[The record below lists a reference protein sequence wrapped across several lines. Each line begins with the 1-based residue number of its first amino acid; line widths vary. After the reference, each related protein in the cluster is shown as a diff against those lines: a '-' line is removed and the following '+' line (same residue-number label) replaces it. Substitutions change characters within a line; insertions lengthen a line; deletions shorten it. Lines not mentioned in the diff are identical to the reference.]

1 MEQVKGTGKG
11 KLGYKY
17 AVIVLLVMAGV
28 IGGMYGIGTWNTAQ
42 DVTGVPGY
50 LSVDVGV
57 NPRSE
62 LAVSVM
68 EDTPGV
74 HYQYLKGDAQI
85 DLGNSPTQLNPVG
98 VLSKWDGAAVLSV
111 SLVSD
116 AIAKP
121 ASLDLATLAPKG
133 AQVLSAAYDA
143 DTGINMYLLPN
154 DAESGGGLEY
164 EIVLD
169 RQPTNSTIVLNL
181 ASDNLSFAYQPPM
194 TEDYDTFVNMYGIEG
209 LTVTD
214 TTVTQNG
221 EVMAYRPENV
231 VGSYALFNTE
241 TREKFGQI
249 YRPQLVD
256 AKGDRAWAEQSI
268 TGDKLYIAMPQGF
281 LDNASYPVIV
291 DPSFGMNVGGTTYAT
306 VNANTITT
314 SGLPFYMPGGW
325 TGAPGGSGYAWWLY
339 NNMGGTNHFGMA
351 IYDSSLN
358 LVVASTGYGLGASSP
373 GYSATGY
380 DGNLT
385 LAAGSYYI
393 AFNLMNSGAVYYDNW
408 ASSVY
413 KYQAYSFGSWPATL
427 SLSNSASDWQWSGV
441 IFYGT
446 SSTIYADGPT
456 SYDFGRLAQSGS
468 RATGLSYFTLQNSS
482 GATIT
487 VSIKGTNVSTGSHT
501 WTLSGAGTPG
511 SDIYALRSGVSG
523 GSYNHTVT
531 TTNTT
536 AWTGQITGSGK
547 YWGLTLFAP
556 TTYTLDTGVFVGTVT
571 LTTAA
576 E

>member
-1 MEQVKGTGKG
+1 METTKKTEGRARYVV
-11 KLGYKY
+11 LG
-17 AVIVLLVMAGV
+17 LLLAIALIAGV
-28 IGGMYGIGTWNTAQ
+28 CTIGFWDTGQ
-42 DVTGVPGY
+42 DVTGIPGY

-62 LAVSVM
+62 LAVPIM
-68 EDTPGV
+68 EDTPGT
-74 HYQYLKGDAQI
+74 HYQYIEGDAQI
-85 DLGNSPTQLNPVG
+85 DIGNSPSQFNPIG
-98 VLSKWDGAAVLSV
+98 TLSKWDGTAVLSV
-111 SLVSD
+111 SLAHSAIPEPVPPNPVS
-116 AIAKP
+116 
-121 ASLDLATLAPKG
+121 LAPRG
-133 AQVLSAAYDA
+133 TQVVSAAYDSN
-143 DTGINMYLLPN
+143 TGINMYLLPE
-154 DAESGGGLEY
+154 DSDTGGGLEY

-194 TEDYDTFVNMYGIEG
+194 TEDYDTFVNMYGSEG

-214 TTVTQNG
+214 TTVTKNG
-221 EVMAYRPENV
+221 EVLAYRPENV
-231 VGSYALFNTE
+231 VGSYALFNTT

-268 TGDKLYIAMPQGF
+268 TGDKLYIAMPQDF
-281 LDNASYPVIV
+281 LETASYPVIV
-291 DPSFGMNVGGTTYAT
+291 DPSFGMNVSGTTFAT

-325 TGAPGGSGYAWWLY
+325 TGAPGGAGFGWWLY

-351 IYDSSLN
+351 IYNSSLN
-358 LVVASTGYGLGASSP
+358 LVVACTGFGLGASSP
-373 GYSATGY
+373 GYSPTGY
-380 DGNLT
+380 DGNIT

-427 SLSNSASDWQWSGV
+427 SLSNSTSDWQWSG
-441 IFYGT
+441 IILYGT
-446 SSTIYADGPT
+446 SPSTIYTGGPT

-468 RATGLSYFTLQNSS
+468 KATGLTYFALLNSS

-487 VSIKGTNVSTGSHT
+487 VGIKGTNLTTGGHT

-511 SDIYALRSGVSG
+511 SDIYALKSGVSG

-531 TTNTT
+531 TANTT
-536 AWTGQITGSGK
+536 AWTGQTTNSTK
-547 YWGLTLFAP
+547 SWGMTLFAP